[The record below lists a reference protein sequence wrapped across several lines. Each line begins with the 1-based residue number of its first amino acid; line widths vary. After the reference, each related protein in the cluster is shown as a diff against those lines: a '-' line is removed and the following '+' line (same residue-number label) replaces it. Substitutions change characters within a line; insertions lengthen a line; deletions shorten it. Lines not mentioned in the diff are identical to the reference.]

1 LRNAFTL
8 PRSIDERIAEIKLE
22 SMNIEI
28 DKLTEEQI
36 RYLTSWEYGT

>member
-1 LRNAFTL
+1 VYVL
-8 PRSIDERIAEIKLE
+8 PRSIDERIAEIKLA

-36 RYLTSWEYGT
+36 KYLTSWEYGT